1 MARYDRGYD
10 YRGGYRD
17 WHIDRGRHYGY
28 ARRPDMVDG
37 VGRNAGRGYR
47 SGPGERPWVG
57 GYREGYQGGS
67 GGIPTSRGLPPEYD
81 RDYWWLGE
89 HEMRRHPRYHQYD
102 RGYQRFDERNHPR
115 YSPVG
120 GTYGA
125 MGGEYAYHRPPRP
138 LRDDTWFS
146 DWTRWF

>member
-10 YRGGYRD
+10 TRGGFRDWPVDRGGGYRNVQ
-17 WHIDRGRHYGY
+17 
-28 ARRPDMVDG
+28 RPDTVYG
-37 VGRNAGRGYR
+37 RGRNAGRGYR
-47 SGPGERPWVG
+47 NSPGERPWVG
-57 GYREGYQGGS
+57 GYHQGYQGGS

-81 RDYWWLGE
+81 RDFWWLGE
-89 HEMRRHPRYHQYD
+89 HEMRRNPRFHQYD
-102 RGYQRFDERNHPR
+102 RGYERFDDRNHPH

-120 GTYGA
+120 GAYGA